1 MRVLVVY
8 ATTEGQTRKIAER
21 IAAQAAA
28 LGHAPTL
35 VDATQADESHDPAP
49 FDVTVLAGSLHVGR
63 YQAALVD
70 FARRHAAVLNARP
83 SAFVSVSLS
92 AAGDDP
98 DDRDGLARCVET
110 FAHET
115 GWTIE
120 RLHHAAGAFRFT
132 QYDFLKRW
140 AMKYVAMKRGQRV
153 DAHADVEYTDWAAL
167 DGFVEDMLRRGDSRE
182 TTEAVQGP

>member
-8 ATTEGQTRKIAER
+8 ATTEGQTRKIAGR
-21 IAAQAAA
+21 IAARVAET
-28 LGHAPTL
+28 GHEPTTA
-35 VDATQADESHDPAP
+35 DATEAGPAHDPAR
-49 FDVTVLAGSLHVGR
+49 FDAAILAGSLHAGR

-70 FARRHAAVLNARP
+70 YARRHAAALNARP

-98 DDRDGLARCVET
+98 EDWSGLARCLEA
-110 FAHET
+110 FRRET
-115 GWTIE
+115 GWTAM

-140 AMKYVAMKRGQRV
+140 AMKYIAHRRGQAV
-153 DAHADVEYTDWAAL
+153 DTHADTEYTDWAAL
-167 DGFVEDMLRRGDSRE
+167 DAFVDDTLAAAAQD
-182 TTEAVQGP
+182 A